1 MFFFFLFIMGKEG
14 EWSGVGFVD
23 LFEALPIG
31 ILTAFYRDLELCVLG
46 SIA

>member
-1 MFFFFLFIMGKEG
+1 MSFFFLFIMGKEG